1 MTFIRQ
7 LDWGMLEVL
16 YLIIIFA
23 VGFIVTLLI
32 IPYVIKFMK
41 KKGNVGYDI
50 HKNDRPEIAE
60 SGGVCIVIG
69 VLIAS
74 IVAMIMFPVLFN
86 VILIFSLTIILAAII
101 GFIDDMK
108 KLRSR
113 YKILLTMITGS
124 AIFFANYFKFI
135 TISSPSLPF
144 LGATRLQLLYPLMV
158 PIIVAVFAN
167 TVNMMEGYNGE
178 GSGTCLIAVCFL
190 FVCCLIWNSAEG
202 LLLTIIVIAVLIPF
216 FLYNK
221 YPAKIFPGDVG
232 TLSIGVMIACIA
244 LFGSLEVAVFC
255 ALLMHIFN
263 SFYILSSVKGFFES
277 SKIQGSK
284 DDIILLEDDRIKAS
298 HQKGAALTLPRLIL
312 AKGPLTEK
320 ELVNNF
326 YAISIICGIFSVF
339 TTLIIVWTLGRL
351 NIIIVIIII
360 LILIVPTFIIL
371 YKFERIRGIIF
382 LMICLLIGGAGFLI
396 FVSVYIMPLPFADIN
411 LIFISIP
418 LNILFTIIL
427 FVPGLILWYL
437 ISIKYFWIEIKKIK
451 NGELNKEN

>member
-1 MTFIRQ
+1 MTNIKH
-7 LDWGMLEVL
+7 LNWGILEVL

-23 VGFIVTLLI
+23 VGFFVTLLI
-32 IPYVIKFMK
+32 IPYVIKYMK

-60 SGGVCIVIG
+60 SGGVSIVIG
-69 VLIAS
+69 ILIVS
-74 IVAMIMFPVLFN
+74 IIAMILFPVLFN
-86 VILIFSLTIILAAII
+86 VILIFTLTIILAAII
-101 GFIDDMK
+101 GFIDDIK

-113 YKILLTMITGS
+113 YKILLTIFTGT
-124 AIFFANYFKFI
+124 AVFIANYYKFI
-135 TISSPSLPF
+135 KISSPTLPF
-144 LGATRLQLLYPLMV
+144 LGMTKLTILYPLMV

-190 FVCCLIWNSAEG
+190 FVCSLIWNSAEG
-202 LLLTIIVIAVLIPF
+202 LLFTIIAIAVLIPF

-221 YPAKIFPGDVG
+221 YPAKIFPGDIG
-232 TLSIGVMIACIA
+232 TLTIGTMIACIA

-320 ELVNNF
+320 ELINNF
-326 YAISIICGIFSVF
+326 YAISIICGIFSIIS
-339 TTLIIVWTLGRL
+339 TLIIVWTLGGL
-351 NIIIVIIII
+351 NIIIIIIA
-360 LILIVPTFIIL
+360 LPLLSVPCSIIL
-371 YKFERIRGIIF
+371 YKFNRIRGIVF
-382 LMICLLIGGAGFLI
+382 LMICLLIGGAFLLI
-396 FVSVYIMPLPFADIN
+396 FISVIIMPLPFADID
-411 LIFISIP
+411 LIFIHIP
-418 LNILFTIIL
+418 INILFSIIL
-427 FVPGLILWYL
+427 FIPGLILWYL

-451 NGELNKEN
+451 K

>member
-202 LLLTIIVIAVLIPF
+202 LLLTIIAIAVLIPF

-221 YPAKIFPGDVG
+221 YPSKIFPGDVG

-339 TTLIIVWTLGRL
+339 TTLIIVWTLGRF

-371 YKFERIRGIIF
+371 YKFDRIRGIVF

>member
-1 MTFIRQ
+1 MTYIRH

-32 IPYVIKFMK
+32 IPYVIKYMK

-69 VLIAS
+69 VLVSS

-144 LGATRLQLLYPLMV
+144 LGATRLKLLYPLMV

-202 LLLTIIVIAVLIPF
+202 LLLTIIAIAVLIPF

-320 ELVNNF
+320 ELVNSF
-326 YAISIICGIFSVF
+326 YAISIICGIFSII
-339 TTLIIVWTLGRL
+339 TTLIIVWTFGRL

-360 LILIVPTFIIL
+360 LILIVPIFIIL
-371 YKFERIRGIIF
+371 YKFERIRGIVF

-396 FVSVYIMPLPFADIN
+396 FVSIYIMPLPFADIN
-411 LIFISIP
+411 LIFIQIP
-418 LNILFTIIL
+418 INILFTIIL